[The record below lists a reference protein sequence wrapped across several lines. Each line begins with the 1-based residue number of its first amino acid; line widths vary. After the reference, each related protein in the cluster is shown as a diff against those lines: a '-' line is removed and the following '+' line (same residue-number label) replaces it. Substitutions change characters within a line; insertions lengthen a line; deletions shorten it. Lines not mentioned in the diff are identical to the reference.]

1 MSLDLLKKMLK
12 DGEKTHN
19 IFLLFGEETLL
30 KEFYFGKLKEFLK
43 PDAME
48 ELNIFSFSGKGY
60 DLKAVDEAIESLP
73 VFAENKLLIFTDSLT
88 FKPDGRTGAGAEY
101 ISYWEKRFKDIP
113 ENVYIIFYENEIDKR
128 SALYKYVNKNQMAVE
143 LLYLSENEMISW
155 TVSLFKKLGR
165 QISALDAKYLVEI
178 TDSGMMAVKREAEK
192 LAAYVGEERPITK
205 KEIDE
210 LVSPSVENKV
220 FDMIDALIAK
230 NADAALLKLND
241 LFLLKED
248 ANKILGAIIYNVDKL
263 INTKLLLEKGADK
276 NEIILKLKIA
286 PFQAGK
292 YIRDC
297 GKYKLAELS
306 ALLSKCTKTDSYI
319 KSYSMDNNTL
329 LELLIFESI

>member
-1 MSLDLLKKMLK
+1 MSVELLKKMLK

-19 IFLLFGEETLL
+19 VFLLFGEETLL

-48 ELNIFSFSGKGY
+48 ELNIFTFSGRGY
-60 DLKAVDEAIESLP
+60 DLGAVDEAIESLP
-73 VFAENKLLIFTDSLT
+73 VFAENKLLIFMDSMT
-88 FKPDGRTGAGAEY
+88 FKPDARSGANAECT
-101 ISYWEKRFKDIP
+101 SYWEKRFKDIP
-113 ENVYIIFYENEIDKR
+113 DNVYIIFYENEIDKR

-143 LLYLSENEMISW
+143 CLYLSENEMVSW
-155 TVSLFKKLGR
+155 TVSLIKKLGR
-165 QISALDAKYLVEI
+165 QISAQDAKYLVEI

-192 LAAYVGEERPITK
+192 LAAYVNEGAPVTK

-210 LVSPSVENKV
+210 LVTPSVENKV
-220 FDMIDALIAK
+220 FEMIDALIVK
-230 NADAALLKLND
+230 NADKALLKLND

-276 NEIILKLKIA
+276 NEIISKLKIA

-297 GKYKLAELS
+297 GKYKLSELLS
-306 ALLSKCTKTDSYI
+306 LLSKCTKTDTYL

-329 LELLIFESI
+329 IELLIFESV